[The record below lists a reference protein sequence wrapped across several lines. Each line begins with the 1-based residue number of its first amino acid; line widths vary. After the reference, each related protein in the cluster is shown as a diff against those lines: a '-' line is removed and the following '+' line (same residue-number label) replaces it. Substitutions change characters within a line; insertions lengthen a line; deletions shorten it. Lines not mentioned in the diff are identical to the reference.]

1 MSTNALGLFDA
12 PSTAIEAAGALK
24 GAGFDSPTVISPIP
38 LHGID
43 EVLGKKKSVIK
54 RFTFFGALFGGI
66 AGFSLAAGTA
76 VIYVHATGGRPV
88 IAIPPFLIITYELT
102 ILCGILATV
111 CGFILGSRLPAFKDR
126 VYVPEVAV
134 DKFAVTVSCE
144 DTERLKRAQEILQSS
159 GAEEIREVEGAQ

>member
-54 RFTFFGALFGGI
+54 RFTFFWCSFRWYSWIFIGCRNCC
-66 AGFSLAAGTA
+66 
-76 VIYVHATGGRPV
+76 YVCTCNWG
-88 IAIPPFLIITYELT
+88 
-102 ILCGILATV
+102 
-111 CGFILGSRLPAFKDR
+111 
-126 VYVPEVAV
+126 
-134 DKFAVTVSCE
+134 
-144 DTERLKRAQEILQSS
+144 
-159 GAEEIREVEGAQ
+159 

>member
-76 VIYVHATGGRPV
+76 ARGR
-88 IAIPPFLIITYELT
+88 
-102 ILCGILATV
+102 
-111 CGFILGSRLPAFKDR
+111 LGVVTRPGTQGRQGRGR
-126 VYVPEVAV
+126 V
-134 DKFAVTVSCE
+134 
-144 DTERLKRAQEILQSS
+144 
-159 GAEEIREVEGAQ
+159 REQT

>member
-76 VIYVHATGGRPV
+76 VMYVHATKILFFSPERYIV
-88 IAIPPFLIITYELT
+88 SFCIFLIKI
-102 ILCGILATV
+102 
-111 CGFILGSRLPAFKDR
+111 
-126 VYVPEVAV
+126 
-134 DKFAVTVSCE
+134 
-144 DTERLKRAQEILQSS
+144 
-159 GAEEIREVEGAQ
+159 

>member
-1 MSTNALGLFDA
+1 M
-12 PSTAIEAAGALK
+12 
-24 GAGFDSPTVISPIP
+24 
-38 LHGID
+38 
-43 EVLGKKKSVIK
+43 
-54 RFTFFGALFGGI
+54 
-66 AGFSLAAGTA
+66 
-76 VIYVHATGGRPV
+76 YVHATGGRPV